1 MNLLTTFLIVFFSI
15 VLAVPGYV
23 LRKIKLFPEGSAN
36 VLAILLLYV
45 ASPFLNISS
54 ILGKTFSV
62 ELLPNFA
69 IVFVLAV
76 IIQLTVYFIA
86 KLCLK
91 PVKDDETRRVS
102 ITTAFLGN
110 VGFMGIPVLKA
121 LFPENDVVILY
132 AVVFNVAFNA
142 MSWTIAVYEITGDK
156 SKMKLAKIILNPPVV
171 ASLIAIPFFVL
182 NIKFPDRVMTAF
194 AYLGDM
200 TLPLSMLILGIR
212 LAEVPIKTLFTSPS
226 VYASVSIKL
235 IVSPLVALVIML
247 LVRLVFPLDNTV
259 IAALYAI
266 SAMPSASMALSFAE
280 RYGCGREAAA
290 KALLLSVVCCIFTI
304 PLLMLLLQV
313 V

>member
-1 MNLLTTFLIVFFSI
+1 MFFSI

-102 ITTAFLGN
+102 VTTSFLGN

-121 LFPENDVVILY
+121 LFPQNDDIILY
-132 AVVFNVAFNA
+132 AVVFNIAFNA
-142 MSWTIAVYEITGDK
+142 ICWTIAVYEITGDK
-156 SKMKLAKIILNPPVV
+156 SKMKLSKIILNPPVV
-171 ASLIAIPFFVL
+171 ASIIAIPFFVL
-182 NIKFPDRVMTAF
+182 NIKIPDRIMTAF
-194 AYLGDM
+194 SYLGEM

-212 LAEVPIKTLFTSPS
+212 LAEVPIKTLFTSGP
-226 VYASVSIKL
+226 VYASVFIKL
-235 IVSPLVALVIML
+235 IVSPLVALLIIL
-247 LVRLVFPLDNTV
+247 LARLVFPFDNTV
-259 IAALYAI
+259 VAALYVVA
-266 SAMPSASMALSFAE
+266 AMPSAAMALSFAE
-280 RYGCGREAAA
+280 RYGYGRETAA
-290 KALLLSVVCCIFTI
+290 KSLLLSVVCCIFTI
-304 PLLMLLLQV
+304 PLLMMLLQV